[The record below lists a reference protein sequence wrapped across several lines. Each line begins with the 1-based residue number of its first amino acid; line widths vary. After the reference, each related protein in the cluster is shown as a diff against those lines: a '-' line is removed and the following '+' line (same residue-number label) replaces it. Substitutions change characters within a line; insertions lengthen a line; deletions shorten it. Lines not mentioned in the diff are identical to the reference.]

1 MHFTSRFF
9 IAIFIVGAT
18 FFSCSDNEKTTTA
31 EESFVSYVTNSSSS
45 IIFGKVVLNDL
56 IENLAF
62 QDLPKLNVLLSKEV
76 TTISKGFDLKEP
88 IYFSID
94 SLFHT
99 NGRPTSIFLF
109 MKVKNKDLF
118 ADKLSSL
125 GYLIEPRKESLQVFG
140 NNLSG
145 IITSSLAILH
155 LSEKANKKS
164 VNQALNK
171 SNLSLDPQIKNLIV
185 NNSGLS
191 FHVHLEHLQ
200 KLLDNQSLE
209 RPISKKEELIELY
222 KNSFI
227 SSEFNLKNENLI
239 GDIKFNFNPHLTK
252 RLFFKT
258 NAQQNLSNI
267 AKNDFVSG
275 IGLSID
281 PLKADLFINDFYP
294 SLISN
299 LTGNNLSIQFAIMSL
314 GNRPISNLTNGNIA
328 FAYHDLNIPT
338 CSIELGNKANELKKM
353 SAPYLSYINIG
364 QIHFEGNTLL
374 NTTLFKNNQSDYFKK
389 SNDGIF
395 FVYDS
400 KNDTKLRSLDDKTK
414 FLDAISNFTITLN
427 NKGGKI
433 ILKGKK
439 QKEGLLHQIATMY
452 LKEIQQVLAFTK

>member
-9 IAIFIVGAT
+9 IAIFIIGVSL
-18 FFSCSDNEKTTTA
+18 FSCSEKEKTITA
-31 EESFVSYVTNSSSS
+31 EESFVSYVTNSPSS
-45 IIFGKVVLNDL
+45 IIFGKVVLKDL

-94 SLFHT
+94 SLFHA
-99 NGRPTSIFLF
+99 NGQPTSMFLF

-125 GYLIEPRKESLQVFG
+125 GYLIEPGKENLHVIG

-145 IITSSLAILH
+145 KITNSFAILH
-155 LSEKANKKS
+155 LSEKASKSS

-171 SNLSLDPQIKNLIV
+171 GNLSLDPQIKKLVANK
-185 NNSGLS
+185 SGLS
-191 FHVHLEHLQ
+191 FHIHLEHLQ
-200 KLLDNQSLE
+200 KLLDNQTLE
-209 RPISKKEELIELY
+209 RPISQKEELIALY

-227 SSEFNLKNENLI
+227 SSDFNLKNETLI
-239 GDIKFNFNPHLTK
+239 GDIKFNFNPSLQK

-258 NAQQNLSNI
+258 NAQKNLSYI

-275 IGLSID
+275 IGISID

-294 SLISN
+294 SLLSN
-299 LTGNNLSIQFAIMSL
+299 LSGNNLSIQLAIMSL
-314 GNRPISNLTNGNIA
+314 GSRPISNLTNGSLA
-328 FAYHDLNIPT
+328 FAYHDLSIPT
-338 CSIELGNKANELKKM
+338 CSIELGNKADEFKKM
-353 SAPYLSYINIG
+353 STPYLSYINIG

-374 NTTLFKNNQSDYFKK
+374 NTALFKNNQSDYFKK
-389 SNDGIF
+389 SNDGF
-395 FVYDS
+395 FLVYDS

-414 FLDAISNFTITLN
+414 FLDAISTFTITLN
-427 NKGGKI
+427 NNGGTI

-452 LKEIQQVLAFTK
+452 LSNIIEHLKIQ